1 MPELAIVHDYLT
13 QTGGAERVVRT
24 LSDLYPDSPIY
35 TSVYHPQLTFPEFK
49 ERDVRTTFLQHVVP
63 HGKFRLAAPLYGYAF
78 SKLDLSEYDQ
88 VLVTTSGFAHHI
100 RHPNAY
106 VLCHTPPHFI
116 CDLDEYLSPG
126 LKRRAVEA
134 AIPLLRIPDQRAA
147 ARHANYRANS
157 KFAATKVKRHTA
169 KTFESST
176 ARFKPNTCRLN
187 SHLCRTSTAR

>member
-116 CDLDEYLSPG
+116 YDLDEYLSPG

-134 AIPLLRIPDQRAA
+134 AIPHCAFPINALLHSTPTTAQTPSLQRQ
-147 ARHANYRANS
+147 RS
-157 KFAATKVKRHTA
+157 KRHTA
-169 KTFESST
+169 KTFKSST